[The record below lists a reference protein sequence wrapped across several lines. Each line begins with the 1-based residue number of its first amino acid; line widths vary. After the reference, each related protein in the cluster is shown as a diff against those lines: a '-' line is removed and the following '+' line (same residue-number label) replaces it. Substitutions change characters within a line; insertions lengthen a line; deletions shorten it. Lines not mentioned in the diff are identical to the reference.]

1 MPSGRRARSRARLAL
16 RIDSGRS
23 PQIVAVHCKYNE
35 GAELHLFIVPAGMQG
50 IEIGI
55 SVNAQDNRLAID
67 YEMLLAVLQCSFDD
81 PGEAAGP
88 VVTTPG
94 DQADA
99 IAIQL

>member
-1 MPSGRRARSRARLAL
+1 
-16 RIDSGRS
+16 
-23 PQIVAVHCKYNE
+23 
-35 GAELHLFIVPAGMQG
+35 MQSV
-50 IEIGI
+50 EIGI
-55 SVNAQDNRLAID
+55 AINAKDDGLAID
-67 YEMLLAVLQCSFDD
+67 DELLLAVLQRSFDD

>member
-1 MPSGRRARSRARLAL
+1 
-16 RIDSGRS
+16 
-23 PQIVAVHCKYNE
+23 
-35 GAELHLFIVPAGMQG
+35 MQG

-55 SVNAQDNRLAID
+55 SVNAQDDRLAID